1 MKTIFGFFS
10 SALAGATAQS
20 IAATANIG
28 QTVVLSLRF
37 TILYSSIRLL
47 LTGWEPAV
55 LEWAASEDEGPA
67 SGKSLELILVVALG
81 EARGGFSLEV
91 FFLKRAGLRVCLL
104 RSAEIVR
111 ALRVSSKAIAEL
123 IFDCCVLLVTIV
135 SVLRF

>member
-1 MKTIFGFFS
+1 
-10 SALAGATAQS
+10 
-20 IAATANIG
+20 
-28 QTVVLSLRF
+28 
-37 TILYSSIRLL
+37 
-47 LTGWEPAV
+47 

-91 FFLKRAGLRVCLL
+91 FFLKRAGLRVFCLL